1 MSSTHPH
8 PKLSTEISR
17 ELESIVGKANCL
29 TDPEDILCYGYDASK
44 YQFLPNAV
52 LLPGD
57 ATEIAGILRLA
68 NKMKFP
74 VVPRGA
80 GSGVTG
86 GTLPVSGGIV
96 LSLQRMNR
104 IISIDEENML
114 ARVEA
119 GVVTLNLQRAV
130 AGSGLFYPPDPGSL
144 AVSTIGGNIASCAG
158 GPRAV
163 KYGVTK
169 DYVLGLEAVLPT
181 GDVINTGVQT
191 AKGVVGY
198 DLTKLIVG
206 SEGTLAV
213 VSRAILKLIPQPE
226 SRLTILTTYKD
237 LVQAARAVTRIV
249 KARIVPC
256 ALEFMDRNAIRCV
269 AEYQNVPMPESADAL
284 LLIEVDGARETV
296 SRHAEEIKRLCLEE
310 GALEIESAASE
321 ADSERLWN
329 ARRAV
334 SPALFKLKPFQ
345 ISEDIVVLRNQIPQ
359 MVEQLQQIGRRFKLD
374 LVCFGHAGD
383 GNIHVC
389 IMVNPED
396 AGEMDRA
403 RKAVSEIFDRTV
415 EMGGTISGEHGIGIT
430 KAPYVAKEIGAL
442 GLDVMHRIKK
452 AFDPNNILNPGKIF
466 PDEVAKY
473 TDLIDHS
480 QATALCAKV

>member
-1 MSSTHPH
+1 MSSTRPH
-8 PKLSTEISR
+8 PRLSNEITR
-17 ELESIVGKANCL
+17 ELESIVGRANCL
-29 TDPEDILCYGYDASK
+29 TDPEDLLCYGCDASK
-44 YQFLPNAV
+44 HRYLPDAV

-57 ATEIAGILRLA
+57 TTEIASILRLA
-68 NKMKFP
+68 NKVNVP

-96 LSLQRMNR
+96 LSLRRMNR
-104 IISIDEENML
+104 IISIDEENMV
-114 ARVEA
+114 AKVEA
-119 GVVTLNLQRAV
+119 GVVTLDLQRAV
-130 AGSGLFYPPDPGSL
+130 ARRGLFYPPDPASL

-169 DYVLGLEAVLPT
+169 DYVLGLQAVLPS
-181 GDVINTGVQT
+181 GDVIDTGVQT
-191 AKGVVGY
+191 VKGVVGY

-226 SRLTILTTYKD
+226 SRLTLLTTYRD

-269 AEYQNVPMPESADAL
+269 IEYQNVPLPQSADAL
-284 LLIEVDGARETV
+284 LLIEIDGAPETV
-296 SRHAEEIKRLCLEE
+296 SRHAEEIRRLCREE
-310 GALEIESAASE
+310 GAVEIESAASE

-345 ISEDIVVLRNQIPQ
+345 ISEDIVVLRNQIPL
-359 MVEQLQQIGRRFKLD
+359 MVDRLQEIGRRFELD
-374 LVCFGHAGD
+374 VVCFGHAGD

-396 AGEMDRA
+396 AGEMERT
-403 RKAVSEIFDRTV
+403 RKAVAEIFDRTV

-430 KAPYVAKEIGAL
+430 KAPYIAKEIGAL
-442 GLDVMHRIKK
+442 GLDVMHRIKE

-466 PDEVAKY
+466 PDEVA
-473 TDLIDHS
+473 TFIDS
-480 QATALCAKV
+480 S